1 MRLFGWLVLNW
12 WHPLTYEFVCLVGFR
27 TRYKRHLVVEECVGS
42 SFPQNG
48 CPAQRGNMAV
58 IISKFVAGSRANI
71 TLSQEIRI
79 VLTMSWFVR
88 VKERFLVSILSIS
101 SSQARRPNRSVH
113 FFIFFWRHGAPS
125 STQTL
130 SYPYGHPCEA
140 YKIRVAITCVLNT
153 LCSKY
158 RVPAVINKRAQPPKR
173 WSGRVRSQRYQNPTR
188 LAPL

>member
-1 MRLFGWLVLNW
+1 MRLFGWLVLNS

-48 CPAQRGNMAV
+48 CPAQRWNMAV

-113 FFIFFWRHGAPS
+113 FFIFSDDMGPRPAHRR
-125 STQTL
+125 
-130 SYPYGHPCEA
+130 YPTHTT
-140 YKIRVAITCVLNT
+140 I
-153 LCSKY
+153 
-158 RVPAVINKRAQPPKR
+158 PARPIKWMRPPYIDKRRKFIGGQ
-173 WSGRVRSQRYQNPTR
+173 
-188 LAPL
+188 

>member
-1 MRLFGWLVLNW
+1 MCAPYFLELKNQSNPLINEWMNESHPLTYAFAWLLVLNAR
-12 WHPLTYEFVCLVGFR
+12 HPLTYEFVCLVGFR
-27 TRYKRHLVVEECVGS
+27 TRYKRRLVVEECVGS

-48 CPAQRGNMAV
+48 CPAQRWNMAV

-113 FFIFFWRHGAPS
+113 FFIFFLTTWGPVQHTDVILPIRPS
-125 STQTL
+125 L
-130 SYPYGHPCEA
+130 RG
-140 YKIRVAITCVLNT
+140 L
-153 LCSKY
+153 
-158 RVPAVINKRAQPPKR
+158 
-173 WSGRVRSQRYQNPTR
+173 
-188 LAPL
+188 